1 VPPDLTAMCAVTSD
15 SVAAQPIPALSVSP
29 TSRSMRRVEW
39 FTLLDHR
46 WELANQLDS
55 DEDRKISTAADAF
68 VIARGA
74 HHRPRRDNGRWP
86 VGCLGACDLN
96 DVVPQRILLNVGRLG

>member
-1 VPPDLTAMCAVTSD
+1 MPPDLTAMCAVTSD

-29 TSRSMRRVEW
+29 TSRSRRRVEW

-55 DEDRKISTAADAF
+55 DLDRKIS
-68 VIARGA
+68 
-74 HHRPRRDNGRWP
+74 RRSSDPDPATFGGQVR
-86 VGCLGACDLN
+86 D
-96 DVVPQRILLNVGRLG
+96 